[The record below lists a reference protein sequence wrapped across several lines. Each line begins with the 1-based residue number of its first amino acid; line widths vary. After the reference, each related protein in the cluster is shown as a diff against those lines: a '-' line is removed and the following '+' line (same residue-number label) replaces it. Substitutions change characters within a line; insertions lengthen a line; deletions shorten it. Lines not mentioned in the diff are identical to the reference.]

1 MIVIA
6 DTAPVNYLIL
16 IEAIE
21 LLPKLY
27 GQIVIPESVLSE
39 LNAGRTPAPVKLWV
53 RNKPDW
59 LRVEKAALESLK
71 ETAAFLDAGE
81 REAIALARTLHA
93 DLLILDER
101 AGRREAKRLN
111 LPVTGTLGVLR
122 TASERGLIQI
132 DAAIERLRKTS
143 FTSRQPSSKIFSG
156 AESLSVRLPVLG

>member
-16 IEAIE
+16 IGAIE

-39 LNAGRTPAPVKLWV
+39 LNAGRSPAPVKLWV

-59 LRVEKAALESLK
+59 LRVEKAEPRASK
-71 ETAAFLDAGE
+71 KPPHFST
-81 REAIALARTLHA
+81 LANVKRS
-93 DLLILDER
+93 R
-101 AGRREAKRLN
+101 WQGRCTQTFSYSMNARHGAREAKRLN

-132 DAAIERLRKTS
+132 EAAIERLRKTS
-143 FTSRQPSSKIFSG
+143 FYVAPDVI
-156 AESLSVRLPVLG
+156 ESLLKGRKP